1 MRHRWPEDTQFTQ
14 MVLEVEDNVCS
25 VCGGALHICD
35 HRRHRI
41 FTLQGPVEVV
51 CKLAHCSDRQCA
63 ARAKTRSPYAETT
76 LTQPWWL
83 IGWDVF
89 CWMGHRRFARHW
101 SVPQI
106 RGELVDT
113 YQISLSADA
122 IEDALQ
128 RYQTIL
134 AARQQ
139 DPQVVAAAYRH
150 VEALVLSIDGLQPEK
165 GHETLYVVR
174 ELNAKRIWFAE
185 ALLSSSADEVRR
197 LLIQARAWA
206 TQLGL
211 PVHLWLSDK
220 QDAFVTGIAAE
231 FPGVPHRY
239 CVNHFM
245 RDLAKPML
253 EADSHAKVKMRR
265 KGRGLRAIE
274 REVLQQRRRSAGET
288 PAVAPAPT
296 TPATPP
302 PANQLAKDVPA
313 VTDPPADAGEVVLD
327 YCSAVRGILN
337 DDQGGPLQ
345 PPGLRMAEALGD
357 VRASLQRNL
366 EAHRGGCA
374 HTQLQ
379 RLAGCIDRGV
389 AAVQAEHQ
397 VVRQQLHEI
406 ERVAATLT
414 CANGS
419 ATERQAQFTHLQEE
433 FTGLATPFY
442 HHVAG
447 VMASFAAGL
456 FVGGDTR
463 PCLQD
468 NLDLERWFRTP
479 KGHERHIHGH
489 RHAGVRIVQ
498 EGPTLLL
505 TLDAHGTHPEPFTAH
520 DLAPYQDASAPTCQG
535 EALHRRKIMRKA
547 RAKKNES
554 SCSQHWNAGT

>member
-1 MRHRWPEDTQFTQ
+1 MRHSWPEDTQFTRV
-14 MVLEVEDNVCS
+14 VLEVEDNVCT
-25 VCGGALHICD
+25 VCGAALHICD

-63 ARAKTRSPYAETT
+63 AHAKTRSPYAETALT
-76 LTQPWWL
+76 LPGWL

-89 CWMGHRRFARHW
+89 CWVGHRRFARHW

-106 RGELVDT
+106 RSELADT
-113 YQISLSADA
+113 YQIPLSADA
-122 IEDALQ
+122 IEDAVR
-128 RYQTIL
+128 RYQTML

-139 DPQVVAAAYRH
+139 DPQVVAAAYRN
-150 VEALVLSIDGLQPEK
+150 VAALVLSIDGLQPEK

-206 TQLGL
+206 TRLGL

-239 CVNHFM
+239 CVNHFL

-253 EADSHAKVKMRR
+253 EADSHAKVTMRR
-265 KGRGLRAIE
+265 KVRGLRAIE
-274 REVLQQRRRSAGET
+274 REVLQQRRRIAGET

-296 TPATPP
+296 PPAPPP
-302 PANQLAKDVPA
+302 PANQLAKAVPVA
-313 VTDPPADAGEVVLD
+313 ADPPADAGEVVLD

-337 DDQGGPLQ
+337 DDQGGPFQ

-366 EAHRGGCA
+366 DANRNGRA

-379 RLAGCIDRGV
+379 RLAACIDRGV
-389 AAVQAEHQ
+389 ADVQAEHQ
-397 VVRQQLHEI
+397 VIRQYLQELQ
-406 ERVAATLT
+406 RVAATLT
-414 CANGS
+414 SANGA
-419 ATERQAQFTHLQEE
+419 ATTRQAQCTRLQEE
-433 FTGLATPFY
+433 FAGLATSFY
-442 HHVAG
+442 QHMAG

-463 PCLQD
+463 PFLQD
-468 NLDLERWFRTP
+468 NLELERWFRKP
-479 KGHERHIHGH
+479 KGHERRIHGH

-498 EGPTLLL
+498 EGPTLLPA
-505 TLDAHGTHPEPFTAH
+505 LDAHGTHPEPFTAH
-520 DLAPYQDASAPTCQG
+520 DLEPYQDTSAPPCQVN
-535 EALHRRKIMRKA
+535 ALHRRKIMRKA
-547 RAKKNES
+547 RAKKNER
-554 SCSQHWNAGT
+554 SCSQTWNAST